1 MVRMKIRKYY
11 FGLPILMMIEIIRI
25 INMMGYNI
33 IRVLVGHRR
42 EKSSYHRHK
51 SLVCG
56 ISITLTLYK
65 DFDTIFELDLMFL

>member
-1 MVRMKIRKYY
+1 
-11 FGLPILMMIEIIRI
+11 
-25 INMMGYNI
+25 MMGYTR
-33 IRVLVGHRR
+33 IRVLLGHRR

>member
-1 MVRMKIRKYY
+1 MKIVMRI
-11 FGLPILMMIEIIRI
+11 LVAILMIIEMIRI
-25 INMMGYNI
+25 LNKMGYNT
-33 IRVLVGHRR
+33 IRVLLGHRR

>member
-1 MVRMKIRKYY
+1 MR
-11 FGLPILMMIEIIRI
+11 ILVLIFMIIEMMRI
-25 INMMGYNI
+25 TNMMGYNI
-33 IRVLVGHRR
+33 IRVLLGHRR

>member
-1 MVRMKIRKYY
+1 MRILV
-11 FGLPILMMIEIIRI
+11 PILMILETIGIK
-25 INMMGYNI
+25 NMMGYDI
-33 IRVLVGHRR
+33 IRLLLGHRR

>member
-1 MVRMKIRKYY
+1 MRILV
-11 FGLPILMMIEIIRI
+11 PISMIIEMIWI
-25 INMMGYNI
+25 INIMGYNI
-33 IRVLVGHRR
+33 IRVLLGHRR

>member
-1 MVRMKIRKYY
+1 MQNSILMHILV
-11 FGLPILMMIEIIRI
+11 PILMIIEIIRI

>member
-1 MVRMKIRKYY
+1 
-11 FGLPILMMIEIIRI
+11 
-25 INMMGYNI
+25 MMGYNI
-33 IRVLVGHRR
+33 NRVLLGHRR

>member
-1 MVRMKIRKYY
+1 
-11 FGLPILMMIEIIRI
+11 
-25 INMMGYNI
+25 MMGYDI
-33 IRVLVGHRR
+33 IRVLLGHRR
-42 EKSSYHRHK
+42 EKSSYHGHK

>member
-1 MVRMKIRKYY
+1 
-11 FGLPILMMIEIIRI
+11 MIIEMIWI
-25 INMMGYNI
+25 INTVGCNI
-33 IRVLVGHRR
+33 IRAVLGHRR